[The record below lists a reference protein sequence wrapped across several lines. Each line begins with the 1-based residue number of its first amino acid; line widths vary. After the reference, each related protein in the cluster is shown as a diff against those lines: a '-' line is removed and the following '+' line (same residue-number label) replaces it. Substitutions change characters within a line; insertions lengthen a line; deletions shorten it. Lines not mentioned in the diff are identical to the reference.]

1 MKAFGGKL
9 MTTDF
14 TQALEVIGL
23 ITLACAIIS
32 PILLWVLNYQP
43 ETT

>member
-1 MKAFGGKL
+1 MS
-9 MTTDF
+9 TDF

-23 ITLACAIIS
+23 ISLACTIIS
-32 PILLWVLNYQP
+32 PLLLWLFSYQP

>member
-1 MKAFGGKL
+1 MN
-9 MTTDF
+9 TNF

-23 ITLACAIIS
+23 ISVACIIIS
-32 PILLWVLNYQP
+32 PILLWLLSYQP